1 MDTRSYLHNH
11 LRAGGF
17 TDSTREIF
25 LSPYAEA
32 LLTITPSSQQVLP
45 IRPIMNFGCC
55 EEGPAGDTFPLPK
68 LSRSR
73 RDGDAAVEGEEDGPP
88 AGEGPQASTEETPGD
103 QTSVGAADA
112 AEGEATAPR
121 EAPPNGEVPPEGEEG
136 EVAPEGEEEEV
147 MPEGEEGEV
156 APEWEMED
164 EETVEAEGE
173 QGSDVKIVSSEG
185 KASSTEVTYSDTSLG
200 DAAGDSESAQ
210 QAAGFSEWLGPDA
223 SRFRL
228 SHSIMLTCEPWNE
241 WNPILSPDRAPW
253 AQTRLLSLQTESEEE
268 LQRGPP
274 HALQPSSRGRIPSS
288 DELSLTSEESLA
300 PEPGTRALRPG

>member
-1 MDTRSYLHNH
+1 MFLFNAASGRGAPSHGPLMAKGSISE
-11 LRAGGF
+11 AGSGA
-17 TDSTREIF
+17 T
-25 LSPYAEA
+25 
-32 LLTITPSSQQVLP
+32 
-45 IRPIMNFGCC
+45 
-55 EEGPAGDTFPLPK
+55 
-68 LSRSR
+68 RSR

-228 SHSIMLTCEPWNE
+228 SHS
-241 WNPILSPDRAPW
+241 
-253 AQTRLLSLQTESEEE
+253 TESEEE